1 MAALSLQAVRRA
13 PFAPRKAARAELPQ
27 LADLLTEAFLDDP
40 VLQWTLREGRAF
52 PHALRRYFEFALA
65 EQCVPSDLMFV
76 SGDDM
81 RATAIW
87 LPPTDLGV
95 LATPPREMLR
105 LIPKFLP
112 ILGISRLHRAMS
124 LAMATDAQHPH
135 EPHWYLYFLGVPPAS
150 QGRGL
155 GSAMM
160 DATLPMVDAQ
170 HLPAYL
176 DNSNERNIRLY
187 ERYGFRTIS
196 EYRCRDDAPPIW
208 GMWRDARLV

>member
-1 MAALSLQAVRRA
+1 MAALPLQAVRHA

-27 LADLLTEAFLDDP
+27 LADLLTDAFMDDP
-40 VLQWTLREGRAF
+40 VLQWTLREGRAY
-52 PHALRRYFEFALA
+52 PGALRRYFEFALL

-87 LPPTDLGV
+87 LPPSDLGV

-124 LAMATDAQHPH
+124 LAMAMDAHHPH
-135 EPHWYLYFLGVPPAS
+135 EPHWYLYFLGVPPSS
-150 QGRGL
+150 QGQGL

-160 DATLPMVDAQ
+160 DTTMPMVDAQ
-170 HLPAYL
+170 RLPAYL
-176 DNSNERNIRLY
+176 DNSNARNIPLY
-187 ERYGFRTIS
+187 ERYGFRVIS
-196 EYRCRDDAPPIW
+196 EYRARDDAPPIW

>member
-13 PFAPRKAARAELPQ
+13 PFAPRKAARAEIGP
-27 LADLLTEAFLDDP
+27 LADLLTEAFMDDP
-40 VLQWTLREGRAF
+40 VLQWTLRDGRAF
-52 PHALRRYFEFALA
+52 PHALHRYFDFALA
-65 EQCVPSDLMFV
+65 EQCAPSDLMFV

-81 RATAIW
+81 RAAAIW
-87 LPPTDLGV
+87 LPPSDLGV

-124 LAMATDAQHPH
+124 LAMAMDAHHPH
-135 EPHWYLYFLGVPPAS
+135 EPHWYLYFLGVPPSS
-150 QGRGL
+150 QGQGL

-160 DATLPMVDAQ
+160 DATMPMVDAQ
-170 HLPAYL
+170 RLPAYL
-176 DNSNERNIRLY
+176 DNSNERNIKLY
-187 ERYGFRTIS
+187 ERYGFRVIS
-196 EYRCRDDAPPIW
+196 EYRAREDAPPIW

>member
-1 MAALSLQAVRRA
+1 MAALPLQAVRHA

-27 LADLLTEAFLDDP
+27 LADLLTDAFMDDP
-40 VLQWTLREGRAF
+40 VLQWTLREGRAY
-52 PHALRRYFEFALA
+52 PGALRRYFEFALL

-81 RATAIW
+81 RATSIW
-87 LPPTDLGV
+87 LPPSDLGV

-124 LAMATDAQHPH
+124 LAMAMDAHHPH
-135 EPHWYLYFLGVPPAS
+135 EPHWYLYFLGVPPSS
-150 QGRGL
+150 QGQGL

-160 DATLPMVDAQ
+160 DTTMPMVDAQ
-170 HLPAYL
+170 RLPAYL
-176 DNSNERNIRLY
+176 DNSNARNIPLY
-187 ERYGFRTIS
+187 ERYGFRVIS
-196 EYRCRDDAPPIW
+196 EYRARDDAPPIW